1 MEGNQIKVIRI
12 LDAGV
17 FADER
22 GNIIP
27 DNEFFDC
34 FSHEGDYLSIRTVN
48 KVPSWFPLI
57 RSTARRERIQKFE
70 RLWQMVEDGDCK

>member
-1 MEGNQIKVIRI
+1 MKVIRI
-12 LDAGV
+12 LEAGV

-34 FSHEGDYLSIRTVN
+34 FSHEGDYLSIRTVS

-57 RSTARRERIQKFE
+57 RSTARRERIQKFGL
-70 RLWQMVEDGDCK
+70 LWQMVEEGGCK

>member
-1 MEGNQIKVIRI
+1 MKVIRI

-34 FSHEGDYLSIRTVN
+34 FSHEGHYLSIRTVN

-70 RLWQMVEDGDCK
+70 RLWQLVENGECK

>member
-1 MEGNQIKVIRI
+1 MKVIRI

-34 FSHEGDYLSIRTVN
+34 ISHDGDYLSIRTVSQ
-48 KVPSWFPLI
+48 VPSWFPLI
-57 RSTARRERIQKFE
+57 RSTARHERIQKFGL
-70 RLWQMVEDGDCK
+70 LWQMVEDGGCK

>member
-1 MEGNQIKVIRI
+1 MKVIRI

-48 KVPSWFPLI
+48 KVPDWFPLI
-57 RSTARRERIQKFE
+57 RSTARRERIQKFG
-70 RLWQMVEDGDCK
+70 RLWQMIEDGGCK

>member
-1 MEGNQIKVIRI
+1 MKVIRI

-27 DNEFFDC
+27 DNEFLIA
-34 FSHEGDYLSIRTVN
+34 SHTRGLLVYSD
-48 KVPSWFPLI
+48 
-57 RSTARRERIQKFE
+57 REQSA
-70 RLWQMVEDGDCK
+70 

>member
-1 MEGNQIKVIRI
+1 MEGNQMKVIRI

-34 FSHEGDYLSIRTVN
+34 FSHEGDYLSIRTVS

-57 RSTARRERIQKFE
+57 RSTARRERIQKFG
-70 RLWQMVEDGDCK
+70 RLWQMIEDGGCK